1 MLMRS
6 VRRSAR
12 EWMPLGWLIF
22 LAYPVAGFVL
32 QPHRPGEAALFWG
45 VLLAFVV
52 LYVASQWR
60 QGGNDTAWA
69 LGGYAG
75 SLVAFLLMVPVVG
88 AAACSFLVYG
98 SFMAGHQPSRAWA
111 LTLTGFST
119 LLLLGLMVWQRH
131 LWVGYSWSW
140 AVPAGWALTS
150 GYMLF
155 GAFGAHLG
163 WQAREARREL
173 RLAQVENERLA
184 ADAERERIARDL
196 HDLLGHTLSVIVLK
210 SELASRLT
218 ERDPARAAAEIREV
232 ERISREALSEVRA
245 AVRGYRGSG
254 LAAELARARVALDAA
269 GVRLTVLGSFPAL
282 PPATE
287 ASAAMLLREAVT
299 NVVRHARAG
308 AVQVSL
314 VSAPGGH
321 TLTIQDDG
329 IGGHAPEGTGLNSM
343 RERLRAAGGTLER
356 DGRQG
361 TRLVAHFPAGDE
373 VPALVPGREVL

>member
-12 EWMPLGWLIF
+12 DWMPLGWLIF

-45 VLLAFVV
+45 ALLAFVV

-75 SLVAFLLMVPVVG
+75 SLVAFLLMVPLVG

-218 ERDPARAAAEIREV
+218 ERDPARAAVEIREV

-314 VSAPGGH
+314 ISAPGGH

-329 IGGHAPEGTGLNSM
+329 VGGHAPEGTGLNSM

-373 VPALVPGREVL
+373 VPALVPGRVVL